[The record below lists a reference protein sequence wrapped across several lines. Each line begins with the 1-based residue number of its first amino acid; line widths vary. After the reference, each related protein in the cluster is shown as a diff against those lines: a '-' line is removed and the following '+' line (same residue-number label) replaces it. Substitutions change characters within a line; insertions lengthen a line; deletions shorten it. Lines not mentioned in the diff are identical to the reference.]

1 MSGEKQQWKEES
13 KEVSY
18 SRRSGIRSQNRSQE
32 MGESGRNS
40 PSLTSSETCVSFEG
54 ALDHDPVP
62 ELTQR
67 EVEEDG
73 GKRSKKVSEG
83 GTTCACFSPPP
94 VSE

>member
-1 MSGEKQQWKEES
+1 
-13 KEVSY
+13 
-18 SRRSGIRSQNRSQE
+18 

-40 PSLTSSETCVSFEG
+40 PSLTSSETCASFGG
-54 ALDHDPVP
+54 ALDNDPVP

-83 GTTCACFSPPP
+83 EMTFACFFSQSL
-94 VSE
+94 SE